1 MRMAAQ
7 KRFLFSKKLLL
18 LAALL
23 LGNSAAAQ
31 EKIRCRAPLPL
42 IQKSVSCANARTVAG
57 QFSDV
62 TETKHGL
69 VLLIEFSD
77 VAFTMDDPQTYY
89 NAFFNE
95 EGFSTDGNEGSVRD
109 YYWAQSHERF
119 DVDFDVLGPFK
130 LSRSYSYYGQN
141 ASDGCDLHPAE
152 MIQEA
157 LDMLYA
163 EEPERD
169 FSRYDWDDDGKAN
182 IIFAQ
187 YAGRGENYLTSKPS
201 LMWPHMFTF
210 TLQKEYYNDGVGPKS
225 VGGTIFDTYACSCE
239 LHGSTGS
246 QIDGVGVACHEFMH
260 ALGVPDTYALT
271 MYVGTP
277 LDNYDLMDKGNY
289 MNDCRTPGSLSGFHK
304 MLLGWVDAVEI
315 SSPRKVAAMMPTILS
330 SEVYVLYNETD
341 RNECFVLENRQKI
354 SWDRYLP
361 ASCLTVTHVDY
372 NLENWL
378 NMRVNVDPFRP
389 GMSLVEAAEWESLP
403 LFNTPP
409 EVLPLAVTDVKSTGQ
424 YFSFEVKKESTG
436 ISEIPESGFEEGAE
450 RYDLTGRKIPSGQ
463 RPRGWY
469 IEGGKLRLP
478 GK

>member
-1 MRMAAQ
+1 MAAR
-7 KRFLFSKKLLL
+7 KRFWFGKTILLPVVWL
-18 LAALL
+18 LSL
-23 LGNSAAAQ
+23 SAVAQ
-31 EKIRCRAPLPL
+31 QMIRCRAPLPQ
-42 IQKSVSCANARTVAG
+42 IQRTVSCASARAVVGEA
-57 QFSDV
+57 SAV
-62 TETKHGL
+62 SETKHGL

-95 EGFSTDGNEGSVRD
+95 EGFNIDGNEGSVRD

-119 DVDFDVLGPFK
+119 DVDFDVCGPFR
-130 LSRSYSYYGQN
+130 LSRSYAYYGQN
-141 ASDGCDLHPAE
+141 AFDGCDLHPAD

-169 FSRYDWDDDGKAN
+169 FSRYDWDGDGCAD
-182 IIFAQ
+182 IVFAQ
-187 YAGRGENYLTSKPS
+187 YAGRGENYLTSRPS

-225 VGGTIFDTYACSCE
+225 VGGTIFDVYACSCE

-260 ALGVPDTYALT
+260 ALGLPDTYALT

-277 LDNYDLMDKGNY
+277 LDKYDLMDKGNY
-289 MNDCRTPGSLSGFHK
+289 LNDCRTPGSLSAFHK
-304 MLLGWVDAVEI
+304 MQLGWVDAVEI
-315 SSPRKVAAMMPTILS
+315 SSPCKVAAMMPTISS

-372 NLENWL
+372 NLEDWL
-378 NMRVNVDPFRP
+378 NKRVNIDPYHPR
-389 GMSLVEAAEWESLP
+389 MSLAEASEWKSLP
-403 LFNTPP
+403 LFNMPP

-424 YFSFEVKKESTG
+424 YISFEVKKEGTG
-436 ISEIPESGFEEGAE
+436 ISELPERRFEEGAE
-450 RYDLTGRKIPSGQ
+450 RYDLLGRKIPSGQ